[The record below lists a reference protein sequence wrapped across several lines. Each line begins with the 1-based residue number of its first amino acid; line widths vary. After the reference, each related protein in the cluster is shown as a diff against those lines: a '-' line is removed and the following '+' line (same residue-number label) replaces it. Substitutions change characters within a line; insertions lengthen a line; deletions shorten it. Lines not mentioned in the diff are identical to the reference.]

1 MAATTH
7 APAPPASM
15 WVPMRHVNF
24 RRFFLAAIVSNAGS
38 WMQSIAVPFA
48 VFEITDSKTWLGISA
63 FVGMFVAMLANTPGG
78 MLADRYPRRIVLAG
92 TQVLQMVSALS
103 LWALWTFGNPTIAKL
118 LPLLVVGSIGSGL
131 NMPVWQSFIP
141 SLVPR
146 SEMSAAI
153 RLNSMQFATAR
164 AVGPILGAVTLKTAG
179 ASACFM
185 VNAISYLVIIAV
197 LAVVS
202 DGESKLTV
210 KREPLGLRKALGDV
224 ADGWKYISAHP
235 GLKYA
240 PIASFVNAAFG
251 FGLTTL
257 APAMA
262 RDQFHHRSSDNGTL
276 IGGFGLGGVIGVV
289 LLGTLARNAKNSIQ
303 VRSALVAW
311 VVADLVLLL
320 TGNFWIGILAFAI
333 AGVANSVGGTAL
345 NTSVQMQVDENYRGR
360 VMGVYMQM
368 FFLGSALGSL
378 LLGVVA
384 DLTSIQA
391 SAGIAAAVFLMFHI
405 WSAIRFDRLRVLD
418 PKPKPI

>member
-1 MAATTH
+1 
-7 APAPPASM
+7 M

-24 RRFFLAAIVSNAGS
+24 RRFFLAAVVSNAGS

-63 FVGMFVAMLANTPGG
+63 FVGMFVGMLANTPGG

-92 TQVLQMVSALS
+92 TQILQMLSALS
-103 LWALWTFGNPTIAKL
+103 LWALWTFGHPTIAKL
-118 LPLLVVGSIGSGL
+118 MPLLVIGSIGAGL

-141 SLVPR
+141 SLVPK

-164 AVGPILGAVTLKTAG
+164 AVGPILGAITLKTAG

-185 VNAISYLVIIAV
+185 VNAVSYLVIIAV
-197 LAVVS
+197 LLVVR
-202 DGESKLTV
+202 DGETKSAGT
-210 KREPLGLRKALGDV
+210 REPLGLRKAFADV
-224 ADGWKYISAHP
+224 SDGWRYITAHP

-262 RDQFHHRSSDNGTL
+262 RDQFQHRSSDSGTL
-276 IGGFGLGGVIGVV
+276 IGGFGLGGVVGVIA
-289 LLGTLARNAKNSIQ
+289 LGTIARNARNSTQ
-303 VRSALVAW
+303 VRAALTAW
-311 VVADLVLLL
+311 VAADLVLFL
-320 TGNFWIGILAFAI
+320 TGNFWIGMAAFAV
-333 AGVANSVGGTAL
+333 AGLANSVGATAL
-345 NTSVQMQVDENYRGR
+345 NTAVQLQVDENYRGR
-360 VMGVYMQM
+360 VMAVYMQM

-378 LLGVVA
+378 LLGVLA

-391 SAGIAAAVFLMFHI
+391 SAGLAAAVFLGFHV
-405 WSAIRFDRLRVLD
+405 WSALRFDRLRVLD
-418 PKPKPI
+418 PKPMVT